1 MTWTTIWM
9 KLFGTTTLWGLDMG
23 FWAAMAVV
31 CLIVLVMNA
40 VFWGMK
46 PEKSDPPE
54 DDALNEFLKDPN
66 QYT

>member
-1 MTWTTIWM
+1 M

-40 VFWGMK
+40 VFWSMK

-54 DDALNEFLKDPN
+54 DDVLKEFLKDPN
-66 QYT
+66 RYT

>member
-1 MTWTTIWM
+1 MTWAAIWM

-40 VFWGMK
+40 VFWSMK
-46 PEKSDPPE
+46 PE
-54 DDALNEFLKDPN
+54 N
-66 QYT
+66 QD

>member
-1 MTWTTIWM
+1 M

-40 VFWGMK
+40 VFWSMK
-46 PEKSDPPE
+46 PEKSDLPE
-54 DDALNEFLKDPN
+54 DDARNEFLKDPN
-66 QYT
+66 RYT

>member
-9 KLFGTTTLWGLDMG
+9 KLFGTTTLCGLDMG

-46 PEKSDPPE
+46 PE
-54 DDALNEFLKDPN
+54 N
-66 QYT
+66 QD